1 MRAEES
7 PLSQRRRS
15 RACVGPR
22 VSLSCC
28 TERVVPGPGSVRW
41 GLLIKPQS
49 WRQEPRRLGQ
59 HPAPRV
65 FRELAVETTGAAV
78 SQSPTGAEAPPQSR
92 ACGCW
97 WQLLLSG
104 GGRVAFLS
112 IFEAECPQR
121 LAPAFPPEVNRERR
135 QAGNGCAS
143 CNPVPEVSLS
153 LPFFSV

>member
-65 FRELAVETTGAAV
+65 FRELAVETRPELQCLRVRRGLKRLLSLARAAAGGSSCCLAAGGLPSCPSSRLSV
-78 SQSPTGAEAPPQSR
+78 LSAWRLPSPGSEPRAEASR
-92 ACGCW
+92 KRLC
-97 WQLLLSG
+97 LL
-104 GGRVAFLS
+104 
-112 IFEAECPQR
+112 
-121 LAPAFPPEVNRERR
+121 
-135 QAGNGCAS
+135 
-143 CNPVPEVSLS
+143 
-153 LPFFSV
+153 